1 MVTGVFVQLAP
12 SLNDE
17 DSDGDL
23 GGRDA
28 AECGGGHG
36 HVGRQRLRRC
46 QLALSGTATVRGLAD
61 IAGFHTVFTALI
73 RIR

>member
-1 MVTGVFVQLAP
+1 VEVRDDMAGFA
-12 SLNDE
+12 SG
-17 DSDGDL
+17 DGDL
-23 GGRDA
+23 GGRNA

-46 QLALSGTATVRGLAD
+46 QLALSGTAAVRGLAD

-73 RIR
+73 RIQ